1 MTLSACIRWG
11 SHRQLF
17 IQMEKQVI
25 ASVVRLKSGSDHHT
39 TDVATEI
46 HSHWVESVILT
57 STPCSTNEFN
67 NICSGQILDALC

>member
-46 HSHWVESVILT
+46 HSH
-57 STPCSTNEFN
+57 
-67 NICSGQILDALC
+67 